1 MNWWERT
8 KHLYEAISSV
18 YILCLNVYGT
28 LCGLICPAY
37 SCSVSTTQPETTW
50 LHIDFVTAAV
60 TELWLQ
66 IMAQMWPYM
75 CVCAIWDM
83 TEIYNKSSP
92 KQTNI
97 LQHRNISYTLH
108 PPAGSGLQSE
118 GVFFFGC
125 TGRRWQRSSITP
137 APPTGCWS
145 IPLLRPIWSPRL
157 ILFQLISINVCV
169 WVLSNLPLPSSR
181 APPLDDLVCKC

>member
-37 SCSVSTTQPETTW
+37 SCRVSTTQPETTW
-50 LHIDFVTAAV
+50 LHIDFVSAAV

-118 GVFFFGC
+118 GVFFLD
-125 TGRRWQRSSITP
+125 
-137 APPTGCWS
+137 APGVADS
-145 IPLLRPIWSPRL
+145 ARASR
-157 ILFQLISINVCV
+157 
-169 WVLSNLPLPSSR
+169 LPLPPGVEAFRCS
-181 APPLDDLVCKC
+181 APSEAPGSFYFN

>member
-18 YILCLNVYGT
+18 YILCLNIYGT

-37 SCSVSTTQPETTW
+37 SCRVSTTQPETTW
-50 LHIDFVTAAV
+50 LHIDFVSAAV

-118 GVFFFGC
+118 GVFFWMHRASLTALEHHAC
-125 TGRRWQRSSITP
+125 PSHRVLKHSV
-137 APPTGCWS
+137 APPHLK
-145 IPLLRPIWSPRL
+145 PQAH
-157 ILFQLISINVCV
+157 FISIN
-169 WVLSNLPLPSSR
+169 
-181 APPLDDLVCKC
+181 